1 MISQSL
7 SQKFSQ
13 KMSPRQIQLMKLLQV
28 PTFELE
34 QRIKEEIES
43 NPALE
48 EGNTDSNNEEN
59 EYKEADDH
67 EKDDNSVDFE
77 DYFPEY
83 GEEDQTYRSASDGYQ
98 QEDKPTRQI
107 ASNDSN
113 LQDYLERQLN
123 LVDLP
128 TDLDR
133 IIGKQIIGSIDED
146 GYLRREPISITDD
159 LLFSMNLQIEEQQV
173 LKILAII
180 QQFDPKGIGAR
191 NLQEALLL
199 QVQGKLKEPEKLD
212 EFRIKDLKIAEI
224 ILRDYFNEFAKKH
237 FSKLAQNLN
246 VDEED
251 LKSAYDEIL
260 KLNPKPGGGYVDNDA
275 LVVQYIE
282 PDFTITNRDGELEM
296 SVNSRNSPDLHISEG
311 YKNMVRNLKRKRQ
324 SGKLSKEERE
334 TAMFVKQKIEAAQT
348 FIDSILKRQSTLYN
362 TMHAIM
368 MMQYDYFLTGDTR
381 YLRPMILK
389 DIAEKIEVDIS
400 TVSRVA
406 NSKYVQTEF
415 GTKLLKEFFSDKV
428 QNNDGDDV
436 TTVEVKKMLSNIIDE
451 EDKTNPLSDEALM
464 ELLDKNGISL
474 SRRTISKYREKM
486 NIPVAR
492 LRREM

>member
-128 TDLDR
+128 TELDR

-159 LLFSMNLQIEEQQV
+159 LLFSMNLQIDEAQV
-173 LKILAII
+173 LKILSII

-191 NLQEALLL
+191 W
-199 QVQGKLKEPEKLD
+199 
-212 EFRIKDLKIAEI
+212 
-224 ILRDYFNEFAKKH
+224 
-237 FSKLAQNLN
+237 
-246 VDEED
+246 
-251 LKSAYDEIL
+251 
-260 KLNPKPGGGYVDNDA
+260 
-275 LVVQYIE
+275 
-282 PDFTITNRDGELEM
+282 
-296 SVNSRNSPDLHISEG
+296 
-311 YKNMVRNLKRKRQ
+311 
-324 SGKLSKEERE
+324 
-334 TAMFVKQKIEAAQT
+334 
-348 FIDSILKRQSTLYN
+348 
-362 TMHAIM
+362 
-368 MMQYDYFLTGDTR
+368 
-381 YLRPMILK
+381 
-389 DIAEKIEVDIS
+389 
-400 TVSRVA
+400 
-406 NSKYVQTEF
+406 
-415 GTKLLKEFFSDKV
+415 
-428 QNNDGDDV
+428 
-436 TTVEVKKMLSNIIDE
+436 
-451 EDKTNPLSDEALM
+451 
-464 ELLDKNGISL
+464 
-474 SRRTISKYREKM
+474 
-486 NIPVAR
+486 IPN
-492 LRREM
+492 

>member
-7 SQKFSQ
+7 SQKFTQ

-48 EGNTDSNNEEN
+48 EGNNATNEEN
-59 EYKEADDH
+59 EYKESDDVPADD
-67 EKDDNSVDFE
+67 NQVDFE

-123 LVDLP
+123 LVTLDSEV
-128 TDLDR
+128 DR

-159 LLFSMNLQIEEQQV
+159 LLFSMNLQISEEQV
-173 LKILAII
+173 LKMLSVI
-180 QQFDPKGIGAR
+180 QQLEPKGVGAR
-191 NLQEALLL
+191 NLQETLLL

-212 EFRIKDLKIAEI
+212 KFKLKDLQLAEI
-224 ILRDYFNEFAKKH
+224 ILRDFFNEFAKKH
-237 FSKLAQNLN
+237 FAKLAQNLN
-246 VDEED
+246 VEED
-251 LKSAYDEIL
+251 DLKAAYDEIL
-260 KLNPKPGGGYVDNDA
+260 KLNPKPGGGFVDNDA
-275 LVVQYIE
+275 LVVQYVE
-282 PDFTITNRDGELEM
+282 PDFTIINRDGVLEM
-296 SVNSRNSPDLHISEG
+296 SINNRNSPDLRISDG

-324 SGKLSKEERE
+324 AGKLTKQERD

-348 FIDSILKRQSTLYN
+348 FIDSLMKRQSTLYN

-368 MMQYDYFLTGDTR
+368 MMQYDYFLTGDTT
-381 YLRPMILK
+381 YLKPMILK
-389 DIAEKIEVDIS
+389 DIAEKIDVDIS

-436 TTVEVKKMLSNIIDE
+436 TTVQVKKILSGIIDE

-464 ELLDKNGISL
+464 ELLDKSGVSL